1 MFRGKNIR
9 WESTS
14 PYCSLVEM
22 SERKKT
28 SWKRLSSCNND
39 SLVQGAATT
48 TAFPYM
54 VDSRAEGLA
63 VILGRLNQFF
73 LVILGGL
80 IKHDLL

>member
-22 SERKKT
+22 SERKIGEKT

-39 SLVQGAATT
+39 SLDQGGATM

-63 VILGRLNQFF
+63 V
-73 LVILGGL
+73 
-80 IKHDLL
+80 